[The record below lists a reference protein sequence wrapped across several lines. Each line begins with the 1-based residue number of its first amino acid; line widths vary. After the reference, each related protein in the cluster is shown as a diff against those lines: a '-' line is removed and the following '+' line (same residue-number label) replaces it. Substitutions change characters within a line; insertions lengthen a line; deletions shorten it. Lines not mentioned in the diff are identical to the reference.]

1 MTMKIISVPHQTLR
15 DVAQPIVQAD
25 KKTEELIQHLSET
38 LQQTQNPKGVGLAAP
53 QINIS
58 KRAFATHLP
67 VDFDAEDEDELQ
79 LEMRVYL
86 NPEIVDHSEA
96 LILGPNPKKPILE
109 GCLSIPTLYGPV
121 PRWAEIK
128 LQYQE
133 IENGELVT
141 YEEVFYEYAA
151 RVVQHE
157 LDHLNGILFTD
168 YSLKYD
174 LPVYQSKADSDKMTE
189 VDKDLLQAF

>member
-1 MTMKIISVPHQTLR
+1 MKIISVPHQTLR
-15 DVAQPIVQAD
+15 DMAQPIVQAD
-25 KKTEELIQHLSET
+25 KKTEELIHHLSQT
-38 LQQTQNPKGVGLAAP
+38 LQMTQNPKGVGLAAP

-67 VDFDAEDEDELQ
+67 VDLDSEDEEAPS
-79 LEMRVYL
+79 EIRVFL

-109 GCLSIPTLYGPV
+109 GCLSIPKLYGPV
-121 PRWAEIK
+121 PRWEEVK

-133 IENGELVT
+133 MENGELVT
-141 YEEVFYEYAA
+141 YEEVFDGYVA
-151 RVVQHE
+151 RIVQHE

-174 LPVYQSKADSDKMTE
+174 LPVYQTEPDSDKMTE